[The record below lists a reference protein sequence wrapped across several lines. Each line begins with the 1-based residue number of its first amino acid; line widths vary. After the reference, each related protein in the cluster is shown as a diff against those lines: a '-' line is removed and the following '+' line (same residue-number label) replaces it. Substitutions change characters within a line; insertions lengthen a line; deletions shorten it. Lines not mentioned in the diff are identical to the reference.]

1 MISFTVI
8 DNQTGKEPDLWKIA
22 TNEDWAKH
30 LMYCDMEGVAISEDG
45 TLLLLDECGNFAYCP
60 EGRFTTTIDPEE
72 LRQKGRWKEELC
84 CNGWNEWTNLTCGN
98 CGERYEKVAWPNK
111 WQYCPNCGCRMDG
124 GNGNG

>member
-30 LMYCDMEGVAISEDG
+30 LMYCDMEGFAISEDG

-60 EGRFTTTIDPEE
+60 EGRFTVTIDPEE
-72 LRQKGRWKEELC
+72 LRTKG
-84 CNGWNEWTNLTCGN
+84 EWISYLDGDSIMP
-98 CGERYEKVAWPNK
+98 ERYYRCSRCGRTADKKEP
-111 WQYCPNCGCRMDG
+111 YCHCGAKMRG
-124 GNGNG
+124 AEE